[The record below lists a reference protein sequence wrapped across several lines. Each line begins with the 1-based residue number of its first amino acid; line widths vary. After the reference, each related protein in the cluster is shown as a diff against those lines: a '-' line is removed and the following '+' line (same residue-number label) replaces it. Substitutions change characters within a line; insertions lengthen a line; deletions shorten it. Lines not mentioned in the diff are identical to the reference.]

1 MNLGLIG
8 RILIGLAAAAFALF
22 VLWLLE
28 RTEAQSEAYPPL
40 QASAYDKKLD
50 RLDRRGIEAAYS
62 ARVALLFQN
71 WMTDTTSESH
81 KRALKGHRN
90 ARQIYIEAM
99 TAVDA
104 RDLEGAEKEK

>member
-1 MNLGLIG
+1 MNFGLIG
-8 RILIGLAAAAFALF
+8 RVLIGLAAAAFALF
-22 VLWLLE
+22 ILWLLE
-28 RTEAQSEAYPPL
+28 PEAQSETYPPL
-40 QASAYDKKLD
+40 QPSAYDRKLD

-62 ARVALLFQN
+62 SRVALLFQN

>member
-1 MNLGLIG
+1 MRREYFWALITLV
-8 RILIGLAAAAFALF
+8 IAVALALT
-22 VLWLLE
+22 LLSLANDP
-28 RTEAQSEAYPPL
+28 RSEPYPPL
-40 QASAYDKKLD
+40 QPSVYDRKLD

-62 ARVALLFQN
+62 SRVALLFQN

-90 ARQIYIEAM
+90 ARTIYIEAM

-104 RDLEGAEKEK
+104 RNPEGKEP

>member
-1 MNLGLIG
+1 MNREYLWALLTLVIAIALAF
-8 RILIGLAAAAFALF
+8 ILLSI
-22 VLWLLE
+22 
-28 RTEAQSEAYPPL
+28 AQDDPRSEPYPPL
-40 QASAYDKKLD
+40 QPSVYDRKLD

-62 ARVALLFQN
+62 SRVALLFQN

-90 ARQIYIEAM
+90 ARTIYIEAM

-104 RDLEGAEKEK
+104 RDPEGAEK

>member
-1 MNLGLIG
+1 MKREHLWALVALTIAVALALI
-8 RILIGLAAAAFALF
+8 LLSLASDP
-22 VLWLLE
+22 
-28 RTEAQSEAYPPL
+28 RSEPYPPL
-40 QASAYDKKLD
+40 QPSAYDRKLD

-62 ARVALLFQN
+62 SRVALLFQN

-104 RDLEGAEKEK
+104 RDLEGVEKEK